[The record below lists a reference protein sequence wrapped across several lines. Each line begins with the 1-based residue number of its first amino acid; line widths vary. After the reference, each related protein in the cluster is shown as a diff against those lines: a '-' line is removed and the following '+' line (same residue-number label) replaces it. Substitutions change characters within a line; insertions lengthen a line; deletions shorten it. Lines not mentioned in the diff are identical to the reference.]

1 MLRTMIEPTH
11 PDLSIRRQC
20 ELVGLHRSNY
30 YYQPV
35 SETPL
40 NLELMRLIDRQYTK
54 TPYFGWP
61 KMTIYLQRLGYAI
74 NHKRIQRLMQKMG
87 LQAIV
92 PQPRTSQ
99 PAPEHKVYPYLLRNI
114 TLTHPNQVWA
124 ADITYLPIFRG
135 FMYLVAILDWFS
147 RYVVA
152 WSLSNSLESHFCV
165 QTLQE
170 ALVQGPQP
178 VIFNTDQGCQ
188 FTSEAFTSVLKKADI
203 RISMDGRG
211 RCFDNIFV
219 ERLWRSV
226 KYEDIYPKAYDSV
239 PALTAGLGEYFPL
252 YNEERPHQSL
262 NYRVPAE
269 VYFAG

>member
-1 MLRTMIEPTH
+1 MIELTH
-11 PDLSIRRQC
+11 PELSIRRQC
-20 ELVGLHRSNY
+20 ELVGLHRSSLY
-30 YYQPV
+30 FESA

-54 TPYFGWP
+54 TPFFGWP
-61 KMTIYLQRLGYAI
+61 KMTVYLQRLGYAI

-92 PQPRTSQ
+92 PKPRTSQ
-99 PAPEHKVYPYLLRNI
+99 PSPEHKVYPYLLRGLAI
-114 TLTHPNQVWA
+114 SRPNQVWA
-124 ADITYLPIFRG
+124 ADITYVPLPHG

-152 WSLSNSLESHFCV
+152 WTLSNSLESHFCV
-165 QTLQE
+165 HTLQE
-170 ALVQGPQP
+170 ALRQGKPD
-178 VIFNTDQGCQ
+178 IFNTDQGSQ
-188 FTSEAFTSVLKKADI
+188 FTAEAFTTVLKDADI
-203 RISMDGRG
+203 QISMDGRG

-239 PALTAGLGEYFPL
+239 PTLTAGLGEYFPL
-252 YNEERPHQSL
+252 YNYDRPHQSL
-262 NYRVPAE
+262 DYRMPSE
-269 VYFAG
+269 VYFAS